1 MNIRGPGLVDD
12 LLIASIKADLRSIVG
27 DADVTPATVTV
38 STPTAGP
45 TIDRAAATYTR
56 TTDDDTVSVLRCE
69 VSLEDVAN
77 AAGGLQV
84 GDIRYH
90 VMAEDLSSTPTT
102 ETTIIDGADR
112 LKTIHVSQDPLGL
125 LWTLTGRRVP

>member
-1 MNIRGPGLVDD
+1 MNIRGPGLADD
-12 LLIASIKADLRSIVG
+12 VLIASIKADLRSIVG
-27 DADVTPATVTV
+27 DADVAPATVTV
-38 STPTAGP
+38 STPTAAP
-45 TIDRAAATYTR
+45 VVDDAAGTYTR

-69 VSLEDVAN
+69 VSLEDVAK

-102 ETTIIDGADR
+102 ETTVIDGGDR
-112 LKTIHVSQDPLGL
+112 RRVVVVSQDPLGL
-125 LWTLTGRRVP
+125 LYTLTARRLP